1 MTSAAENMIAT
12 FEHLSRREQ
21 EEVVMKLCELASQWE
36 TPPLTDEALTE
47 IAAESFRQLDERDEA

>member
-1 MTSAAENMIAT
+1 MIAT